1 MAVLT
6 PTHRGCNSCTSIAAT
21 RGSSMIRENKTLSQ
35 MANYSTNLSALSEH
49 LDPDESVLASCW
61 GCYETKSLGTDTL
74 KNGILVVTEKRVILY
89 GKRFSGF
96 NLETFPYD
104 KISAIEL
111 SKGFLGKKISVKMSG
126 NETTLKYIK
135 TGDGDPDAVV
145 SKAKELMECNSSNS
159 ILKSSG
165 ESDIIEQIRKLAEL
179 KDAGILSE
187 SEFDAKKSELLS
199 RI

>member
-1 MAVLT
+1 
-6 PTHRGCNSCTSIAAT
+6 
-21 RGSSMIRENKTLSQ
+21 
-35 MANYSTNLSALSEH
+35 
-49 LDPDESVLASCW
+49 
-61 GCYETKSLGTDTL
+61 
-74 KNGILVVTEKRVILY
+74 
-89 GKRFSGF
+89 
-96 NLETFPYD
+96 
-104 KISAIEL
+104 
-111 SKGFLGKKISVKMSG
+111 MSG

-145 SKAKELMECNSSNS
+145 SKAKELMECNNSNS
-159 ILKSSG
+159 TLKSSS